1 MPDGLDDGHCQMAQ
15 MPDGLEVVR
24 SDNKAPLLSAPNPTV
39 AAKGLEL
46 CSSIAKKVSSW
57 FKIPPD
63 LALLQELKRDFEL
76 RTSASGVQGL
86 LKAILVSLIARG
98 LDFEPELLFVSKGD
112 VLAMIKAKLG

>member
-1 MPDGLDDGHCQMAQ
+1 M
-15 MPDGLEVVR
+15 R